1 MKIEILKCE
10 RTNKAYRVIVKD
22 LDISL
27 TVKPARIFQKLY
39 ENLGKPIPYI
49 ELLNFI
55 YEENETDP
63 DYYKLR
69 VLDTNLSTKIKPL
82 AHKLGYDLKRQRGQ
96 SLTLIPLV

>member
-1 MKIEILKCE
+1 MKIEFIKCT
-10 RTNKAYRVIVKD
+10 RTNKAQKLRVKE

-27 TVKPARIFQKLY
+27 AKIPGRIFQILY
-39 ENLGKPIPYI
+39 ENIGKPIQYVDI
-49 ELLNFI
+49 LNFV

-63 DYYKLR
+63 DYFKLR